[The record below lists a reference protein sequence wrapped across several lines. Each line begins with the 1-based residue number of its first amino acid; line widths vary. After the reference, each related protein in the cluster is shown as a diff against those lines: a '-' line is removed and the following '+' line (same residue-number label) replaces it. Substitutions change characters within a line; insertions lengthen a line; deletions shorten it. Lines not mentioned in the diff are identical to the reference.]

1 MLIGKQIG
9 PYRILSRDRLADRRC
24 FYKATHIE
32 RRETAALLFL
42 KRPPRQEDPAESH
55 FLQKLALYATLD
67 HSNLARIF
75 PVEVHEGLYVL
86 PMEFLHG
93 ETLAEI
99 IGGGPRDFDLTLQ
112 TAIQASRALLEV
124 HENGLVHGRLTSR
137 SLFLQE
143 GNQVKLLDAVLPYL
157 PPNLV
162 LQDPEDPELQE
173 PDLPEGQPPLLHLSY
188 RAPEQVRGQPGD
200 ARSDLFSLGAVLYE
214 LSLGE
219 FLFTGADGAALDR
232 QIQDREL
239 PRLIAVRPQASPG
252 WSRLLGALLQKDP
265 ADRYPSAYELLS
277 DLEKLNYGFSL
288 DKLAFRPAN
297 PRLTRRGFFR
307 SFTGDSDE

>member
-9 PYRILSRDRLADRRC
+9 PYRILSRDRLADTRC

-32 RRETAALLFL
+32 RRETVALLFL
-42 KRPPRQEDPAESH
+42 IRPPRQEDPAESQ

-75 PVEVHEGLYVL
+75 PIEAHEGLHIL
-86 PMEFLHG
+86 PMEFMHG
-93 ETLAEI
+93 TTLAER
-99 IGGGPRDFDLTLQ
+99 IGAGPCDFDQALQ
-112 TAIQASRALLEV
+112 TAIQAARALLEV

-162 LQDPEDPELQE
+162 LKDPEDPESQE
-173 PDLPEGQPPLLHLSY
+173 TELPADQPPLLHRSY
-188 RAPEQVRGQPGD
+188 RAPEQVRGEPAD

-219 FLFTGADGAALDR
+219 FLFTGEDGAALDR

-239 PRLIAVRPQASPG
+239 PRLISVRPQASPG

-307 SFTGDSDE
+307 SFTGDPEE

>member
-9 PYRILSRDRLADRRC
+9 PYRILSRDRLADTRY

-42 KRPPRQEDPAESH
+42 MRLPRQEDPTESQ
-55 FLQKLALYATLD
+55 FLQKLALYAALD
-67 HSNLARIF
+67 HSNLARLF
-75 PVEVHEGLYVL
+75 PIETHEGHHIL
-86 PMEFLHG
+86 PMEFMHG
-93 ETLAEI
+93 KTLAEM
-99 IGGGPRDFDLTLQ
+99 IGAGPCDFDLALQ
-112 TAIQASRALLEV
+112 TAIQTARALLEV

-137 SLFLQE
+137 SLLLQE

-157 PPNLV
+157 PPNLD
-162 LQDPEDPELQE
+162 LRDPREPESQKH
-173 PDLPEGQPPLLHLSY
+173 DLPAGQPPLLHRSY
-188 RAPEQVRGQPGD
+188 RAPEQVRGNPGD

-219 FLFTGADGAALDR
+219 FLFTGGDVAALDR
-232 QIQDREL
+232 QILDREL
-239 PRLIAVRPQASPG
+239 PGLTAVRPQASPG
-252 WSRLLGALLQKDP
+252 WSRLLRALLQKDP

-288 DKLAFRPAN
+288 DKLAFRPTN

-307 SFTGDSDE
+307 SFTGDPEE

>member
-9 PYRILSRDRLADRRC
+9 PYRILSRDRLADTRY
-24 FYKATHIE
+24 FYKATHVE

-42 KRPPRQEDPAESH
+42 KRPPLQEDPAESQ

-67 HSNLARIF
+67 HSNLARLF
-75 PVEVHEGLYVL
+75 PIETHDGHHVL
-86 PMEFLHG
+86 PMEFIHG
-93 ETLAEI
+93 KTLAER
-99 IGGGPRDFDLTLQ
+99 IGAGPCDFDLALQ
-112 TAIQASRALLEV
+112 TAIQAVRALLEV

-137 SLFLQE
+137 SLLLQE
-143 GNQVKLLDAVLPYL
+143 DKQVKLLDAVLPYL

-162 LQDPEDPELQE
+162 LQDPEDPESQK
-173 PDLPEGQPPLLHLSY
+173 PDLPAQPPLLHLSY
-188 RAPEQVRGQPGD
+188 RAPEQVRGEPGD

-219 FLFTGADGAALDR
+219 YLFTGGDGAALNR

-307 SFTGDSDE
+307 SFTGDPEE

>member
-1 MLIGKQIG
+1 M
-9 PYRILSRDRLADRRC
+9 
-24 FYKATHIE
+24 
-32 RRETAALLFL
+32 
-42 KRPPRQEDPAESH
+42 
-55 FLQKLALYATLD
+55 
-67 HSNLARIF
+67 
-75 PVEVHEGLYVL
+75 
-86 PMEFLHG
+86 HG
-93 ETLAEI
+93 TTLAER
-99 IGGGPRDFDLTLQ
+99 IGAGPCDFDQALQ
-112 TAIQASRALLEV
+112 TAIQAARALLEV

-143 GNQVKLLDAVLPYL
+143 GDQVKLLDAVLPYL
-157 PPNLV
+157 PLNLV
-162 LQDPEDPELQE
+162 LHDPEDPESQDT
-173 PDLPEGQPPLLHLSY
+173 DLPAGQPPLLHLSY

-219 FLFTGADGAALDR
+219 FLFTGEDGAALDR

-239 PRLIAVRPQASPG
+239 PRLISVRPQASPG

-307 SFTGDSDE
+307 SFTGDPEE

>member
-9 PYRILSRDRLADRRC
+9 PYRILSRDRLAGTRT
-24 FYKATHIE
+24 FFKATHIE

-42 KRPPRQEDPAESH
+42 KRPPRQEDPAESQ

-67 HSNLARIF
+67 HSNLARLF
-75 PVEVHEGLYVL
+75 PIEVYEGLHIL
-86 PMEFLHG
+86 PMEFMHG
-93 ETLAEI
+93 TTLAER
-99 IGGGPRDFDLTLQ
+99 IGAGPCDFDQALQ
-112 TAIQASRALLEV
+112 IAIQAARALLEV

-157 PPNLV
+157 PPHLV
-162 LQDPEDPELQE
+162 LQDPEAPEPQE
-173 PDLPEGQPPLLHLSY
+173 PHPPPGQPSLLHLSY
-188 RAPEQVRGQPGD
+188 RAPEQVRGEPPD

-219 FLFTGADGAALDR
+219 FLFTGEDGAALDR

-239 PRLIAVRPQASPG
+239 PRLISVRPQASPG

-307 SFTGDSDE
+307 SFTGDPEE

>member
-9 PYRILSRDRLADRRC
+9 PYRILSRDRLADTPYL
-24 FYKATHIE
+24 YKATHIE

-42 KRPPRQEDPAESH
+42 KRLPRQEDPAESQ

-75 PVEVHEGLYVL
+75 PIEAYEGHHIL
-86 PMEFLHG
+86 PMEFMHG
-93 ETLAEI
+93 KTLAEM
-99 IGGGPRDFDLTLQ
+99 IGAGPCDFDLALQ
-112 TAIQASRALLEV
+112 TAIQTARALLEV
-124 HENGLVHGRLTSR
+124 HENGLVHGHLTSR
-137 SLFLQE
+137 SLLLEE
-143 GNQVKLLDAVLPYL
+143 GNQVKVLDAVLPYL

-162 LQDPEDPELQE
+162 LRDPREPESQKQN
-173 PDLPEGQPPLLHLSY
+173 LPAGQPPLLHRSY
-188 RAPEQVRGQPGD
+188 RAPEQVRGKPGD

-219 FLFTGADGAALDR
+219 FLFTGGDAAALDR
-232 QIQDREL
+232 QILDREL
-239 PRLIAVRPQASPG
+239 PRLTAVRPQASPG
-252 WSRLLGALLQKDP
+252 WSRLLRALLEKDP

-288 DKLAFRPAN
+288 DKLAFRPTN

-307 SFTGDSDE
+307 SFTGDPEE

>member
-9 PYRILSRDRLADRRC
+9 PYRILSRDRLAGTRY

-42 KRPPRQEDPAESH
+42 KQPPRQEDPKESQ
-55 FLQKLALYATLD
+55 FLQKLALYAALD

-75 PVEVHEGLYVL
+75 PIETHEGHHIL
-86 PMEFLHG
+86 PIEFMHG
-93 ETLAEI
+93 KTLAETI
-99 IGGGPRDFDLTLQ
+99 DAGAFDFDLTLQ
-112 TAIQASRALLEV
+112 IGIQSARALLEV

-137 SLFLQE
+137 SLLLQE
-143 GNQVKLLDAVLPYL
+143 GNQVKLLDVVLPYL
-157 PPNLV
+157 PPNLI
-162 LQDPEDPELQE
+162 LQDPEEPKSQE
-173 PDLPEGQPPLLHLSY
+173 PDHSAGQPPLLHLSY
-188 RAPEQVRGQPGD
+188 RAPEQVRGEPGD

-219 FLFTGADGAALDR
+219 FLFTGGDGAALDR

-239 PRLIAVRPQASPG
+239 PRLISVRPRTSPG

-307 SFTGDSDE
+307 SFTGDPEE